1 MKLRRILAWIIDWNL
16 CGIPALIYTFI
27 FNTIIETQ
35 GLRVVYT
42 LVFVLFVLSYPVL
55 FVVRDVLFK
64 GRSVAKRIFKLR
76 VIDNETNE
84 LPQKQKLI
92 IRNLFFFIYP
102 IEAILLIATNKSIG
116 DMATNT
122 TVVNR

>member
-1 MKLRRILAWIIDWNL
+1 MAQNGVRTDTEA
-16 CGIPALIYTFI
+16 
-27 FNTIIETQ
+27 Q
-35 GLRVVYT
+35 GLRVVYA

-84 LPQKQKLI
+84 LPKKQKLI

>member
-16 CGIPALIYTFI
+16 CGIPALIYAFI
-27 FNTIIETQ
+27 FKTITEAQ
-35 GLRVVYT
+35 GLKAVYA
-42 LVFVLFVLSYPVL
+42 LVFVLFVLSFPVL

-84 LPQKQKLI
+84 LPKKQKLI
-92 IRNLFFFIYP
+92 IRNLFFFLYP
-102 IEAILLIATNKSIG
+102 VEFIMLLASDKSLG
-116 DMATNT
+116 DMVTNT
-122 TVVNR
+122 TIV